1 MRGAVADVLRALGV
15 SRADIRAE
23 EEAMADVAYAKP
35 TNRQALGVL
44 VDFAK
49 TLRYYLDD
57 GGSLFDVALKLGRTP
72 CGALYNTTVFPDRAT
87 VALFGVPSL
96 RLVR

>member
-1 MRGAVADVLRALGV
+1 MRAAVGHVLQALGV
-15 SRADIRAE
+15 SRSDIGAE
-23 EEAMADVAYAKP
+23 DEAMTDFVYGKP
-35 TNRQALGVL
+35 TDRQVLGVL

-49 TLRYYLDD
+49 TLPYYLDD
-57 GGSLFDVALKLGRTP
+57 GGTLLDVALKLGRTP
-72 CGALYNTTVFPDRAT
+72 CSPLRKTTVFPDRAT